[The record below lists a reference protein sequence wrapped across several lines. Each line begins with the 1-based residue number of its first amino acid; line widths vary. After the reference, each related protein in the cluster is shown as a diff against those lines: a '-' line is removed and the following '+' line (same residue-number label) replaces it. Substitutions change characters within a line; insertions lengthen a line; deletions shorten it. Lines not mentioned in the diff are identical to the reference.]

1 MRLIIYVQ
9 SIRQHALIDEL
20 QLGQQLNRCALNGDR
35 AKFALLLSM
44 LSSDISDQKQ
54 SQFEPAPQR
63 VFEHDASRMAR
74 LNQYAVSNNL
84 AAMRLEICFS
94 PESDITVG
102 DVNYVAEPV
111 LKNTSHL
118 QQLKLAEQALIKPM
132 PITGAGQ
139 DDAAA
144 PSLLDV
150 LNSYDAS
157 KPLQVREVI
166 ASTIGYSK

>member
-20 QLGQQLNRCALNGDR
+20 QLGQQLNKCALNGDR

-54 SQFEPAPQR
+54 SQLEPAPESESQR
-63 VFEHDASRMAR
+63 VFEHDALRMAR
-74 LNQYAVSNNL
+74 LNQYAASNNL
-84 AAMRLEICFS
+84 AAMRLEICLS

-118 QQLKLAEQALIKPM
+118 QQLKLAEQALTKSM
-132 PITGAGQ
+132 PIIGTGQ
-139 DDAAA
+139 EDDAAT

-157 KPLQVREVI
+157 KPLQVR
-166 ASTIGYSK
+166 

>member
-20 QLGQQLNRCALNGDR
+20 QLGQQLNKCALNGDR

-54 SQFEPAPQR
+54 SQLESAPASQR

-74 LNQYAVSNNL
+74 LNQYAASNNL

-102 DVNYVAEPV
+102 DVNYVTEPV
-111 LKNTSHL
+111 LQNTSHL
-118 QQLKLAEQALIKPM
+118 QQLKLAEQALTKPM
-132 PITGAGQ
+132 PIIGTGQ
-139 DDAAA
+139 EDDAAT

-157 KPLQVREVI
+157 KPLQVR
-166 ASTIGYSK
+166 